1 MNCPVGSCQPVTVL
15 HSVFIMNV
23 PGSFG
28 GFLLDQIVYAK
39 EGNVIFKMWKIIMM
53 MMMII
58 IIIIITQPS

>member
-1 MNCPVGSCQPVTVL
+1 ML

-39 EGNVIFKMWKIIMM
+39 EGNVIFKMWKIIIMM
-53 MMMII
+53 MMKII
-58 IIIIITQPS
+58 IIIKYMLQ